1 MNADNIKQNLK
12 YIKTM
17 IENGSLKEN
26 RVIIHVM
33 IAETIQGLKNTAFL
47 FKVKYTGAGNKMHYQ
62 SYEKRA
68 KKYRSKLLVDME
80 ELERKLN
87 KKPVN
92 EKACKKLI
100 QKMLDTDLYTSYTQA
115 VINQWQPKTKHYK
128 TEAISI

>member
-33 IAETIQGLKNTAFL
+33 IAETIHALKNTAFL
-47 FKVKYTGAGNKMHYQ
+47 FKVKYTSEGYKMHYS

-68 KKYRSKLLVDME
+68 KKYKSRLLVDMK
-80 ELERKLN
+80 ELERELN
-87 KKPVN
+87 KQRIKQ
-92 EKACKKLI
+92 KTCKKLI

-115 VINQWQPKTKHYK
+115 VINQWQSKAKCYK

>member
-1 MNADNIKQNLK
+1 MNVNNIKQNLN
-12 YIKTM
+12 YIKTV

-26 RVIIHVM
+26 RVIINVM
-33 IAETIQGLKNTAFL
+33 IAETIHGLKNTAFL
-47 FKVKYTGAGNKMHYQ
+47 FKVKYTSEGYKMHYS

-68 KKYRSKLLVDME
+68 KKYKSRLLVDME

-92 EKACKKLI
+92 EKTCKKLI
-100 QKMLDTDLYTSYTQA
+100 QKMLDTDLYTSYIQA
-115 VINQWQPKTKHYK
+115 IINQWQPKTKHYK

>member
-1 MNADNIKQNLK
+1 MNVNNIKQNLK

-47 FKVKYTGAGNKMHYQ
+47 FEVKYTSEGYKMHYS

-68 KKYRSKLLVDME
+68 KKYRSRLLVDME

-92 EKACKKLI
+92 EKTCKKLI
-100 QKMLDTDLYTSYTQA
+100 QKMLDTDLYTFYTQA
-115 VINQWQPKTKHYK
+115 VINQWQSKTKHYK

>member
-47 FKVKYTGAGNKMHYQ
+47 FEVKYTGKGYKMHYS
-62 SYEKRA
+62 SYVNRA
-68 KKYRSKLLVDME
+68 KKYKSKLLVDMK
-80 ELERKLN
+80 ELESKLN
-87 KKPVN
+87 KKPIN
-92 EKACKKLI
+92 EKACKKFI
-100 QKMLDTDLYTSYTQA
+100 QKILDTDLYTSYTQA

>member
-33 IAETIQGLKNTAFL
+33 IAETILGLKNTAFL
-47 FKVKYTGAGNKMHYQ
+47 FEVKYTSEGYKMHYS

-68 KKYRSKLLVDME
+68 KKYKSRLLVDMKT
-80 ELERKLN
+80 LERELN
-87 KKPVN
+87 KQRVN
-92 EKACKKLI
+92 QKACKKLI
-100 QKMLDTDLYTSYTQA
+100 QKMLDTDLYTFYTQA
-115 VINQWQPKTKHYK
+115 VINQWQSKTKHYK